1 MWKYRI
7 SIFLNL
13 CLFTVLFA
21 TPVDVELPQCIGVGG
36 FGCPSSCNISLMILA
51 YFALK
56 NSAPSSTSADDA
68 AINLS
73 IWHNVNISP
82 FRWTGC
88 LSCALHPRKKFPD
101 AQLHADIAD
110 KYDASEWKFRIISDA

>member
-1 MWKYRI
+1 M
-7 SIFLNL
+7 
-13 CLFTVLFA
+13 
-21 TPVDVELPQCIGVGG
+21 GG
-36 FGCPSSCNISLMILA
+36 CGYTSFCNVSLMILA
-51 YFALK
+51 YFSFK

-73 IWHNVNISP
+73 IWHDVNISS